1 MSYDGQKLLS
11 RQNIKEHLFSKV
23 YKEVSIDSDKKVSLN
38 IKEHVKKYKS
48 LLTKKEVDYLINF
61 KFTSSQFYCLVK
73 VHKSKIIK
81 NVINTEN
88 SEYIQVHCRDDLKG
102 RPERWCSE
110 SGLESPIQQL
120 SNLVEILLKSLV
132 PTLKAYIKY
141 DWDF

>member
-1 MSYDGQKLLS
+1 M
-11 RQNIKEHLFSKV
+11 FSK
-23 YKEVSIDSDKKVSLN
+23 S
-38 IKEHVKKYKS
+38 
-48 LLTKKEVDYLINF
+48 T
-61 KFTSSQFYCLVK
+61 
-73 VHKSKIIK
+73 KSKIIK

-110 SGLESPIQQL
+110 SGPEIPIQQL